1 MWFAWS
7 FTALWLAPTFSRLS
21 VYNCVTTTTSPFVP
35 ISLLLSFS
43 LPFIVSNAAAPPRAY
58 ASAPPPSYSCGL
70 SPPISAIWT
79 TSTHHW
85 RPILQRFCTCSRA
98 VSGSVILADVPH
110 KGLRAAGGRYTVES
124 TDLPWALGALRRR
137 VYSGVAFPRVSV
149 VDYGG
154 LSVGAAPWSSLGP
167 TGPSRLPPPSHLS
180 LFGTLLQ
187 VFEVIAYPRVGR
199 FCALRILD
207 LRNLPPPPPPPPH
220 THTHT
225 FFFFFFLLH
234 LFGET
239 GEICQVTVVF
249 IFVSTCL

>member
-7 FTALWLAPTFSRLS
+7 FTTLWLPSTFSRLS
-21 VYNCVTTTTSPFVP
+21 VYNCVATTTSPFVP

-43 LPFIVSNAAAPPRAY
+43 LPFIVSNVAAPPRAY
-58 ASAPPPSYSCGL
+58 ASAPPPSCSCGL
-70 SPPISAIWT
+70 SPSISAVWT

-85 RPILQRFCTCSRA
+85 RPILLRFCTCSRA
-98 VSGSVILADVPH
+98 VSRSVILAGVPH

-124 TDLPWALGALRRR
+124 MDLPCAVGALRRR
-137 VYSGVAFPRVSV
+137 VYSGVGFPRVSF

-167 TGPSRLPPPSHLS
+167 TGRPSRLPPPSHLS

-199 FCALRILD
+199 FCPLRIFD
-207 LRNLPPPPPPPPH
+207 LRNLPPPPPPPP
-220 THTHT
+220 
-225 FFFFFFLLH
+225 FFFSFSFFLLFLH

-239 GEICQVTVVF
+239 GESCQVTVVF